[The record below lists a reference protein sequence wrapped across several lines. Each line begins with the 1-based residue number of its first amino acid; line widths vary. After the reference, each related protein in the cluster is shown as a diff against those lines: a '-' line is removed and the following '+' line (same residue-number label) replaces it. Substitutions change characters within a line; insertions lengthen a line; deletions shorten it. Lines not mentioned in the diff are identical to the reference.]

1 MPIKLTEVK
10 TPKDMKRFV
19 FLPDVINAG
28 RPGWVPPLYDDDKAV
43 LNPKKNPA
51 LSYCE
56 TVYMLAWD
64 GDKCVGRVAAIIN
77 RKYNEYAKV
86 KTARF
91 GFFDA
96 IDDIEV
102 VRALTGF
109 VEQWAK
115 ERGMTKVVG
124 PMGFTEEDPEG
135 FIFEGYHEN
144 PTLACYQNTPVMNE
158 YMAQLGYGKELDWFV
173 YKMDIA
179 KTMTPLYR
187 KMFERASRSKLF
199 RLKEFKAKKEL
210 QAYIRPI
217 FRLMNDCFTDI
228 YGYSPLSDNDVDHLA
243 KRYMPLLEPRFIKVI
258 ETPEQEVVG
267 FMVSIPNFSPGI
279 VKARGRLFPFGFLHI
294 MNASKKT
301 TQLDNYLGA
310 VKPEFRGKGVD
321 ILMGFAQLQTAAD
334 AGFKIMDSHHE
345 METNTLMRA
354 EMERTGAEIYKRFRL
369 YSKEI

>member
-1 MPIKLTEVK
+1 
-10 TPKDMKRFV
+10 
-19 FLPDVINAG
+19 
-28 RPGWVPPLYDDDKAV
+28 
-43 LNPKKNPA
+43 
-51 LSYCE
+51 
-56 TVYMLAWD
+56 
-64 GDKCVGRVAAIIN
+64 
-77 RKYNEYAKV
+77 
-86 KTARF
+86 
-91 GFFDA
+91 
-96 IDDIEV
+96 
-102 VRALTGF
+102 
-109 VEQWAK
+109 
-115 ERGMTKVVG
+115 
-124 PMGFTEEDPEG
+124 MGFTEEDPEG